1 MRGSA
6 VVERMRS
13 AALQPRDVRSKS
25 ARTASQHRHRRRGVT
40 TDTLSGHRRR
50 RRLWTM
56 DDRLSSGEIRKDV
69 LQETAQSVASTVGE
83 VTAIITT
90 AVRDVFG
97 AIGALAT
104 DLFEIREGARRAQER
119 SDDTME

>member
-1 MRGSA
+1 M
-6 VVERMRS
+6 E
-13 AALQPRDVRSKS
+13 
-25 ARTASQHRHRRRGVT
+25 
-40 TDTLSGHRRR
+40 
-50 RRLWTM
+50 
-56 DDRLSSGEIRKDV
+56 DRLSTGEIRKDV
-69 LQETAQSVASTVGE
+69 LQESAQSVASTVGE

-97 AIGALAT
+97 AIGGLAT